1 MKEAQTKLPPLK
13 ALMVFEVAAR
23 HGNLTHAANEL
34 CIAQSAVS
42 RHVSNLEQHIGFSLF
57 TREGNRL
64 ELAEAGYRLAE
75 AVGIGLGHIRQVLTV
90 LQQKSR
96 DRVFTIACTY
106 DMAQSWLMP
115 RFSSLAKVAEGY
127 QLRLITSDSYEDFDA
142 PEIDV
147 SVRLGLGDW
156 EEHDSVRLFDEEAF
170 PICSA
175 TLLEQ
180 HPDLA
185 DASPERLMQFP
196 LLQLTSDRVVGI
208 SWEQWLRTHGASLPV
223 VEGPV
228 FSNYTLMLFE
238 LLAGNGIGLGYA
250 NIVDQYC
257 ENGRIVRLTRDSI
270 RSGYG
275 IYAVYK
281 APTLTP
287 VTDTV
292 IQWLQDSVH

>member
-1 MKEAQTKLPPLK
+1 
-13 ALMVFEVAAR
+13 MVFEVAAR

-42 RHVSNLEQHIGFSLF
+42 RHVSNLEQQVGFPLF
-57 TREGNRL
+57 RREGNRL
-64 ELAEAGYRLAE
+64 ELTEAGYRLSDAI
-75 AVGIGLGHIRQVLTV
+75 GIGLGHIRQVLTV

-106 DMAQSWLMP
+106 DMAHSWLMP

-127 QLRLITSDSYEDFDA
+127 QLRLITSDSYADFDA
-142 PEIDV
+142 PDVDV
-147 SVRLGLGDW
+147 SVRLGQGNW
-156 EEHDSVRLFDEEAF
+156 EEHASVRLFDEEAF

-175 TLLEQ
+175 TLLKQ

-185 DASPERLMQFP
+185 GASPERLMEFP

-208 SWEQWLRTHGASLPV
+208 SWEQWLCNHGASFPV

-238 LLAGNGIGLGYA
+238 LLAGHGIGLGYA

-257 ENGRIVRLTRDSI
+257 ADGRIVRLTQDSI
-270 RSGYG
+270 RSGFCM
-275 IYAVYK
+275 YAVYK
-281 APTLTP
+281 TPTLSP
-287 VTDTV
+287 VTDAV
-292 IQWLQDSVH
+292 ISWLQESARQSSFYPPGVQQ